1 MQSFYPPQF
10 EREMGCT
17 VQEWLRWLP
26 SAIGAHPYALTGCAA
41 QVRLLQASLHLTW
54 QVDTP
59 LRIALLRLPRL
70 QVTFAFSGLDAAQ
83 RHAFMTRFDLHMQ
96 RGGG

>member
-1 MQSFYPPQF
+1 MLSFYPEQF

-26 SAIGAHPYALTGCAA
+26 AAIGDNPFSISGFAA
-41 QVRLLQASLHLTW
+41 QVQLEEGALRLAW
-54 QVDTP
+54 RVGTP
-59 LRIALLRLPRL
+59 LRIALLRMPRL
-70 QVTFAFSGLDAAQ
+70 QVEFAFTGLDDLA
-83 RHAFMTRFDLHMQ
+83 RHRFMTRFDLYLQ